1 MAKRGGA
8 TTASLRNN
16 KLIWVSI
23 IVLVVIVFVGALNY
37 LKAFYQTETYYIL
50 NQDVPA
56 RTLILPDMLSPV
68 TTSAGTAP
76 IAALG
81 IAEVQANDAYAQYPL
96 LQGDILTGSNVGG
109 LSDVAVGIPDNWV
122 ITNFSIDAD
131 SAASG
136 RIVRG
141 TYFDIMMIGGEGAE
155 VAGTGGVHYPFINVL
170 ALDVTTSISALS
182 SSQAADSEEA
192 RVGQTDLYS
201 VGATPADAARLQ
213 SAIAQGGTMKL
224 VLSPRQNEYN
234 PPRVGDYQAAG
245 TGGIFR
251 YSVGDVPTNLGEG
264 TDYTFTDL
272 ERDNFGRPFEVTED
286 ECLVGN
292 SKVPTEECVAAGGYG
307 EAGTPT
313 APEGETSP
321 EVSPEAVTPDPES
334 TSNE

>member
-56 RTLILPDMLSPV
+56 RTQIFPEMLSPV

-76 IAALG
+76 AAALG
-81 IAEVQANDAYAQYPL
+81 IAEVQDNAAYAQYPL
-96 LQGDILTGSNVGG
+96 LEGDILTGSNVGG
-109 LSDVAVGIPDNWV
+109 LSDVAVGIPDSWV

-136 RIVRG
+136 RITRG
-141 TYFDIMMIGGEGAE
+141 AYFDIMMIGAPKADGDTTSGP
-155 VAGTGGVHYPFINVL
+155 GVYYPFINVL
-170 ALDVTTSISALS
+170 ALDVTTSISSLS

-201 VGATPADAARLQ
+201 VGASPEDAARLQ
-213 SAIAQGGTMKL
+213 SAIAQGATMKL
-224 VLSPRQNEYN
+224 VLSPRQNEYQAPN
-234 PPRVGDYQAAG
+234 PADYR
-245 TGGIFR
+245 TTSGGNVFF
-251 YSVGDVPTNLGEG
+251 YNTGDVPTNLGEG
-264 TDYTFTDL
+264 TDYTFTDV
-272 ERDNFGRPFEVTED
+272 ERDDFGRPIPAAED
-286 ECLVGN
+286 DCLVGN
-292 SKVPTEECVAAGGYG
+292 SKVPTPECAAASG
-307 EAGTPT
+307 EAGT
-313 APEGETSP
+313 APEAGTETGTSP
-321 EVSPEAVTPDPES
+321 EAIVPEPES